1 MNVIECMCI
10 FIDLDV
16 IIKDFGKWKI
26 LGLMEKFSV
35 LILELNEFNE
45 IVNII

>member
-1 MNVIECMCI
+1 MSVIECMCI

-16 IIKDFGKWKI
+16 RI
-26 LGLMEKFSV
+26 LESERGLMEKFGV

-45 IVNII
+45 IVNIILD